1 MKPVVNC
8 AARLL
13 EDGTK
18 LKDKKLS
25 RFCKSLLKLWSGLWK
40 FLYVEG
46 VEPTNNSAERAL
58 RPAVLA
64 RKGSFG
70 NQSDRGTKFIE
81 RIYTVV
87 ATCKKQKRNI
97 LDFLVEASKA
107 DLLGRTT
114 PSLIPVFQD
123 SS

>member
-1 MKPVVNC
+1 M
-8 AARLL
+8 
-13 EDGTK
+13 
-18 LKDKKLS
+18 
-25 RFCKSLLKLWSGLWK
+25 
-40 FLYVEG
+40 
-46 VEPTNNSAERAL
+46 EPTNNSAERAL

-70 NQSDRGTKFIE
+70 NQSDRGTKFTE

-87 ATCKKQKRNI
+87 ATCKKQKKNV

-107 DLLGRTT
+107 ELSGKTT
-114 PSLIPVFQD
+114 PSLIPVLQD